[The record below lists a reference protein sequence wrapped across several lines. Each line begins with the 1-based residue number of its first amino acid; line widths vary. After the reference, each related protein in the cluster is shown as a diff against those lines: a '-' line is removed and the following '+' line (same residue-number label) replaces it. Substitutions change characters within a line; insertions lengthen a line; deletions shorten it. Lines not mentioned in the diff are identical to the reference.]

1 MSRIPVGAG
10 SELVDE
16 IRRGEEFEDV
26 KQENEKEPQGKV
38 ENKELPPSE
47 SRKITIDVQQT
58 MAEVSQNE
66 KYCPVCKKI
75 NKSTAKFCAGCGYDF
90 SEERI
95 CKECGNK
102 IRPGKKFCSACGAKV
117 ED

>member
-1 MSRIPVGAG
+1 
-10 SELVDE
+10 
-16 IRRGEEFEDV
+16 
-26 KQENEKEPQGKV
+26 
-38 ENKELPPSE
+38 
-47 SRKITIDVQQT
+47 